1 MKINKYKIKRVIFRS
16 RFYYGL
22 GSALINLPLVFLG
35 LSRNLYN
42 LFDGN
47 KIFLILFPVFNKFVI
62 IGTFFIFPFGV
73 FLGYAW
79 TKSRFYKEGITTQA
93 ERNPFAFKLAPTR
106 EKLLYFG
113 QLIGQKNM
121 LRLFIKE
128 GTITEDEKKKYL
140 KYIEYMERLN
150 RGETIEP

>member
-1 MKINKYKIKRVIFRS
+1 LKITKAKIKRVMFRS

-22 GSALINLPLVFLG
+22 GSSLINLPLVFLG

-42 LFDGN
+42 LFDG
-47 KIFLILFPVFNKFVI
+47 IDLFVVLFPTFNKFVV
-62 IGTFFIFPFGV
+62 IGTVFIFPFGV

-93 ERNPFAFKLAPTR
+93 ERNPFAFKLAPTK
-106 EKLLYFG
+106 ESLLYFG

-121 LRLFIKE
+121 LRLFKKE
-128 GTITEDEKKKYL
+128 GTITEDEEERYL
-140 KYIEYMERLN
+140 EYIAYMERLE
-150 RGETIEP
+150 RGESIEP

>member
-1 MKINKYKIKRVIFRS
+1 LKINKAIIKRVLFRS

-42 LFDGN
+42 LFNSN
-47 KIFLILFPVFNKFVI
+47 KLFLLLFPVFDKFVI
-62 IGTFFIFPFGV
+62 IGVVFIFPFGV

-93 ERNPFAFKLAPTR
+93 ERNPFAFKLAPTK
-106 EKLLYFG
+106 ESLLYFG
-113 QLIGQKNM
+113 QLLGQKNM
-121 LRLFIKE
+121 LRLFKKE
-128 GTITEDEKKKYL
+128 GTITENEEKEYL
-140 KYIEYMERLN
+140 KYIEYMERLE
-150 RGETIEP
+150 RGESIEP